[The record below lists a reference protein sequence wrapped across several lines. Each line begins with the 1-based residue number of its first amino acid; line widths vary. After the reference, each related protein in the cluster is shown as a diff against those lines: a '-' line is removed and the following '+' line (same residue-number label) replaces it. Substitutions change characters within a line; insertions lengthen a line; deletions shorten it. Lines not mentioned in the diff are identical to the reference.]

1 MKIIHLILSD
11 VYAGME
17 QYVNELI
24 VQQEKECDV
33 VLICTENISKKFKN
47 KNIVSIKDYSR
58 NSPIGLFRIYSLIK
72 QQKANLI
79 HTHGSKTAS
88 IVNIL
93 KKFLNIKHVASAH
106 GIKKKDKPFL
116 KADRLVCASIN
127 VQKSIKRNSIVV
139 NNWYSPIL
147 PEKINKTPEYVIAV
161 GRLEKVKGF
170 DLLIKSWIKVQ
181 ARLMIIGSGN
191 EFKKL
196 NDLIGSLG
204 LDNKIKIIDE
214 VSQEELIKYY
224 QKASMMVISSR
235 KEGGPRVALE
245 ALKLEIPVISTSVG
259 HMPEILPQ
267 ELLAIPDDLD
277 SLRNL
282 VESYVDNLS
291 YKQDSI
297 FEYIQEEFS
306 LEKKTQQIMDVYK
319 ELLVSE

>member
-24 VQQEKECDV
+24 IEQENECDV
-33 VLICTENISKKFKN
+33 VLICTKNITKKFKN
-47 KNIVSIKDYSR
+47 KNTVSIKDFSR
-58 NSPIGLFRIYSLIK
+58 NSPIGLLSMYFLIK
-72 QQKANLI
+72 KQNADLI

-93 KKFLNIKHVASAH
+93 KRFLNIKHVASAH

-116 KADRLVCASIN
+116 KADKRICASVN

-147 PEKINKTPEYVIAV
+147 PKKIDRTPEYVIAV

-170 DLLIKSWIKVQ
+170 DLLIQSWVRVQ
-181 ARLMIIGSGN
+181 AKLMIIGSGN

-196 NDLIGSLG
+196 NDLICNLK
-204 LDNKIKIIDE
+204 LENKIKIIDA
-214 VSQEELIKYY
+214 VTQEELIKYY

-235 KEGGPRVALE
+235 NEGGPRVALE

-267 ELLAIPDDLD
+267 ELLAIPDNLD

-282 VESYVDNLS
+282 VEKYVNNLS

-306 LEKKTQQIMDVYK
+306 LEEKTQQIMDIYK
-319 ELLVSE
+319 ELLIS

>member
-24 VQQEKECDV
+24 IEQENECDV
-33 VLICTENISKKFKN
+33 VLICTKNISEKFKN
-47 KNIVSIKDYSR
+47 KNIVSIKDFSR
-58 NSPIGLFRIYSLIK
+58 NSPIGLLRMYFLIK
-72 QQKANLI
+72 KQNADLI

-93 KKFLNIKHVASAH
+93 KRFLNIKHVASAH

-116 KADRLVCASIN
+116 KADKLICASVN

-147 PEKINKTPEYVIAV
+147 PKKIDRTPEYVIAV

-170 DLLIKSWIKVQ
+170 DLLIQSWVRVQ
-181 ARLMIIGSGN
+181 AKLMIIGSGN

-196 NDLIGSLG
+196 NNLIYG
-204 LDNKIKIIDE
+204 LKLENKIKIIDA
-214 VSQEELIKYY
+214 VTQEELIKYY
-224 QKASMMVISSR
+224 QKASMMIISSR
-235 KEGGPRVALE
+235 NEGGPRVALE

-267 ELLAIPDDLD
+267 ELLAIPDNLD

-282 VESYVDNLS
+282 VEKYVNNLS

-306 LEKKTQQIMDVYK
+306 LEEKTQQIMDIYK
-319 ELLVSE
+319 ELLIS

>member
-24 VQQEKECDV
+24 IEQENECDV
-33 VLICTENISKKFKN
+33 VLICTKNISKKFKN
-47 KNIVSIKDYSR
+47 KNTVSIKDFSR
-58 NSPIGLFRIYSLIK
+58 NSPIGLLSMYFLIK
-72 QQKANLI
+72 KQNADLI

-93 KKFLNIKHVASAH
+93 KRFLNIKHVASAH

-116 KADRLVCASIN
+116 KADKLICASVN

-147 PEKINKTPEYVIAV
+147 PKKIDRTPEYVIAV

-170 DLLIKSWIKVQ
+170 DLLIKSWVRVQ
-181 ARLMIIGSGN
+181 AKLMIIGSGN

-196 NDLIGSLG
+196 NDLIYNLK
-204 LDNKIKIIDE
+204 LENKIKIIDA
-214 VSQEELIKYY
+214 VTQEELIKYY

-235 KEGGPRVALE
+235 NEGGPRVALE

-259 HMPEILPQ
+259 NMPEILPQ
-267 ELLAIPDDLD
+267 ELLAIPDNLD

-282 VESYVDNLS
+282 VEKYVNNLS

-306 LEKKTQQIMDVYK
+306 LEEKTQQIMDIYK
-319 ELLVSE
+319 ELLIS

>member
-24 VQQEKECDV
+24 IEQENECDV
-33 VLICTENISKKFKN
+33 VLICTKNITKKFKN
-47 KNIVSIKDYSR
+47 KKTVSSKYFRR
-58 NSPIGLFRIYSLIK
+58 NSPIVLLSMDFLIK
-72 QQKANLI
+72 KQKADLI

-93 KKFLNIKHVASAH
+93 KRFLNIKHVASAH

-116 KADRLVCASIN
+116 KADKLICASVN

-147 PEKINKTPEYVIAV
+147 PKKIDRTPEYVIAV

-170 DLLIKSWIKVQ
+170 DLLIKSWVRVQ
-181 ARLMIIGSGN
+181 AKLMIIGSGN

-196 NDLIGSLG
+196 NDLICNLK
-204 LDNKIKIIDE
+204 LENKIKIIDA
-214 VSQEELIKYY
+214 VTQEELIKYY

-235 KEGGPRVALE
+235 NEGGPRVALE

-267 ELLAIPDDLD
+267 ELLAIPDNLD

-282 VESYVDNLS
+282 VEKYVNNLS

-306 LEKKTQQIMDVYK
+306 LEEKTQQIMDIYK
-319 ELLVSE
+319 ELLIS